1 MRGTRC
7 RVDMCAAFVLRAS
20 AVALRA
26 DALVFLSL
34 VSWFASSIA
43 LPGTALAADPDYPAV
58 VPGRAIELPRD
69 AGSHPAYRI
78 DWWYVTGWL
87 ADRVRRTHGFQVT
100 FFRVGPGV
108 GEDNPSRFAPRQVL
122 FAHAAVADTEIGRL
136 RHAERSAREGF
147 DLAYAHEG
155 RMDVRIDDW
164 TLSEQDKRLQTAV
177 TGTDFALRLELEVT
191 QPVLLQGASGYSR
204 KGPDALSASYYYS
217 LPHLAVSG
225 ELAIEGRTTPVTGEA
240 WLDHEWSSQELD
252 FEARGWDW
260 TGVNLDDG
268 GALMAFQ
275 MRDAHGRARWAA
287 GTLRRPSGELTIF
300 APDEVAWT
308 RLREWQSPRTGI
320 RYPVAWRLELGSRV
334 FLLDPLIDDAELD
347 SRGSTG
353 TIYWEGP
360 ARLLDADR
368 QPIGRGYLELTGYK

>member
-1 MRGTRC
+1 MLSRSA
-7 RVDMCAAFVLRAS
+7 VAAVLRAS
-20 AVALRA
+20 A
-26 DALVFLSL
+26 LVFSSL
-34 VSWFASSIA
+34 VSLFASSIA

-69 AGSHPAYRI
+69 AGSHPAHRI
-78 DWWYVTGWL
+78 EWWYVTGWL
-87 ADRVRRTHGFQVT
+87 ADRERRTHGFQVT
-100 FFRVGPGV
+100 FFRVRPGV

-122 FAHAAVADTEIGRL
+122 FAHAAVADPGIGRL

-147 DLAYAHEG
+147 DLAYAREG

-164 TLSEQDKRLQTAV
+164 TLSEQGGRLQTAV
-177 TGTDFALRLELEVT
+177 AGSDFALQLELEIT

-225 ELAIEGRTTPVTGEA
+225 ELAIEGRSTPVTGEA

-275 MRDAHGRARWAA
+275 CVMRRAARAGGQGRC
-287 GTLRRPSGELTIF
+287 E
-300 APDEVAWT
+300 T
-308 RLREWQSPRTGI
+308 RQAS
-320 RYPVAWRLELGSRV
+320 
-334 FLLDPLIDDAELD
+334 
-347 SRGSTG
+347 
-353 TIYWEGP
+353 
-360 ARLLDADR
+360 
-368 QPIGRGYLELTGYK
+368 

>member
-1 MRGTRC
+1 MRGARR
-7 RVDMCAAFVLRAS
+7 RVDMCAVAMCALAAVLRAS
-20 AVALRA
+20 AP
-26 DALVFLSL
+26 VFASL
-34 VSWFASSIA
+34 VLLLASSHA
-43 LPGTALAADPDYPAV
+43 LTGTALAADPDYPAV

-69 AGSHPAYRI
+69 AGSHPAHRI
-78 DWWYVTGWL
+78 EWWYVTGWL
-87 ADRVRRTHGFQVT
+87 ADRERRTHGFQVT
-100 FFRVGPGV
+100 FFRVRPGV

-122 FAHAAVADTEIGRL
+122 FAHAAVADPGIGRL

-147 DLAYAHEG
+147 DLAYAREG

-164 TLSEQDKRLQTAV
+164 TLSERDGRLQTVVA
-177 TGTDFALRLELEVT
+177 GTDFALQLELEIT

-204 KGPDALSASYYYS
+204 KGSDALSASYYYS

-225 ELAIEGRTTPVTGEA
+225 ELAIEGRSTPVTGEA

-275 MRDAHGRARWAA
+275 MRDARGRARWAA
-287 GTLRRPSGELTIF
+287 GTLRKPSGELTIF

-308 RLREWQSPRTGI
+308 RVREWQSSRTGI

-334 FLLDPLIDDAELD
+334 FLLDPLMDDAELD

-368 QPIGRGYLELTGYK
+368 QPIGRGYVELTGYK